1 MENKTALITGCAGY
15 LGSHLAKSLKK
26 QGWKIVGLAHKRT
39 THNPY
44 IDIVHYGDIRDTDVL
59 NLIFEKFHID
69 VVYHLA
75 SRIEAGISFEQP
87 TEFYSV
93 NTGGTTNLL
102 NSMYNHKVK
111 NIVFS
116 SSAAVYK
123 AKKEPIS
130 EDSEIVNNSPYGYSK
145 WCAESA
151 IRDSGLN
158 YVIFRYFN
166 LTGADPDGEF
176 GEVHEPETH
185 LIPRII
191 QNLNNFSINGI
202 DYETK
207 DGTCIRDYVHVTD
220 IADAHSNAGKY
231 LLDGNKSTTL
241 NLGTGKG
248 YSILEIV
255 KELEKIVGHNL
266 KYKINPR
273 RLGDPASLIANISL
287 AEKTLTFRPKHDIIS
302 ILQTAYNWHLKND
315 KQKN

>member
-44 IDIVHYGDIRDTDVL
+44 IDIIHYGDIRDTDVL

-130 EDSEIVNNSPYGYSK
+130 ENSEIVNNSPKNVYL
-145 WCAESA
+145 CM
-151 IRDSGLN
+151 N
-158 YVIFRYFN
+158 
-166 LTGADPDGEF
+166 
-176 GEVHEPETH
+176 
-185 LIPRII
+185 
-191 QNLNNFSINGI
+191 
-202 DYETK
+202 
-207 DGTCIRDYVHVTD
+207 
-220 IADAHSNAGKY
+220 KY
-231 LLDGNKSTTL
+231 LNEFEKDKNSFILLDNG
-241 NLGTGKG
+241 
-248 YSILEIV
+248 
-255 KELEKIVGHNL
+255 
-266 KYKINPR
+266 
-273 RLGDPASLIANISL
+273 
-287 AEKTLTFRPKHDIIS
+287 
-302 ILQTAYNWHLKND
+302 LKNVI
-315 KQKN
+315 KWYQFI